1 MDKDKKNAFHEPS
14 CDGNTAKDLARAASY
29 DEVQI
34 GPDGKEVTVRKGW
47 LHEYFENYEDI
58 WLRGQVEVWRQWQA
72 IVKDGRDAHPSP
84 EAVRTFGHKTRR
96 LFRLARMTM
105 TDTKLS
111 FYLHALAA
119 HGGQYMRA
127 LGSLGR
133 YMNEGVECNHKKTW
147 QLFLHTSK
155 GGGGGR
161 IGGQQENGQ
170 RKILQRRAPSV
181 TEQVMKRQSVM
192 IFDEL
197 KDLWDERTYKNA
209 GVRTPSEGEDGW
221 TECLVQDS
229 DAVQAKRR
237 AEREQQ
243 AEYRAT
249 KKQKTGGKAG
259 GHTGGE

>member
-1 MDKDKKNAFHEPS
+1 MNTEKKNAFHEPS
-14 CDGNTAKDLARAASY
+14 CDGNNAKALAKAASY

-34 GPDGKEVTVRKGW
+34 RPDGKEVTVRKGW
-47 LHEYFENYEDI
+47 LHEYFKDEQDP

-133 YMNEGVECNHKKTW
+133 YMNEGVECNHKETW
-147 QLFLHTSK
+147 QLFMHTSK

-161 IGGQQENGQ
+161 IGNQQEGGE
-170 RKILQRRAPSV
+170 RRTVRPPSV
-181 TEQVMKRQSVM
+181 TEQVMKRQSWR

-197 KDLWDERTYKNA
+197 KDLWDELTYTTA
-209 GVRTPSEGEDGW
+209 GVRKPSEGEGW
-221 TECLVQDS
+221 NECLVQQS
-229 DAVQAKRR
+229 DAVQEKRR
-237 AEREQQ
+237 AERAQQ
-243 AEYRAT
+243 ATYRAA
-249 KKQKTGGKAG
+249 KKQKKEATAG